1 MLLIAFLYIINQP
14 LDIVKDYH
22 QYLHPE
28 MAVSNATE
36 TDVLFGKKIY
46 LIRVNRVHNTNCL
59 KILHMEIIHKQS
71 LIVNLCGQK
80 TMS

>member
-28 MAVSNATE
+28 MAVSNATV

-46 LIRVNRVHNTNCL
+46 LIRVNRAA
-59 KILHMEIIHKQS
+59 
-71 LIVNLCGQK
+71 
-80 TMS
+80 

>member
-1 MLLIAFLYIINQP
+1 MLLIAFLYIINQS

-28 MAVSNATE
+28 MTVSNATE

-46 LIRVNRVHNTNCL
+46 LIRVNRAA
-59 KILHMEIIHKQS
+59 
-71 LIVNLCGQK
+71 
-80 TMS
+80 